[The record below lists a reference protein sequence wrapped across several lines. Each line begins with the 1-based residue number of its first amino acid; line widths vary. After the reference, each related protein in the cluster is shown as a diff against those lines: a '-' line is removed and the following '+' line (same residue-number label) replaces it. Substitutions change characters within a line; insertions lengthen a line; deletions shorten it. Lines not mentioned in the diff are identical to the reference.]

1 MALNR
6 EVHQGRY
13 GEVFFQ
19 AIVTAAGMTAQKLQE
34 DDYMMDFLVGHPGP
48 LVGRVKSP
56 MIGVQVKC
64 SRKARMTST
73 TVSHGLKAKYYNE
86 LAKPASEFSLPTF
99 LVVVLVPDDADSW
112 MDASDERLALH
123 RAAYWTC
130 LHDAPQRRDLHED
143 TQVTVSVPRE
153 NLLSKEALLRM
164 FAVADQLRMQG
175 RGVAIQ

>member
-48 LVGRVKSP
+48 LGRLKNP

-64 SRKARMTST
+64 TRKARVGRST
-73 TVSHGLKAKYYNE
+73 ITHTLKSKYYNE
-86 LAKPASEFSLPTF
+86 LAKPASEWALPTF
-99 LVVVLVPDDADSW
+99 LVVVMVPDDADVW

-123 RAAYWTC
+123 QAAYWTC
-130 LHDAPQRRDLHED
+130 LHDKQQRHDLKED
-143 TQVTVSVPRE
+143 SPVTVSVPRE
-153 NLLSKEALLRM
+153 NLLCKDALVQM
-164 FAVADQLRMQG
+164 FALADRLRRPG
-175 RGVAIQ
+175 RGVPVQ

>member
-19 AIVTAAGMTAQKLQE
+19 AVVTAAGMTAQKLNE

-48 LVGRVKSP
+48 LGRLKNP

-64 SRKARMTST
+64 TRKARVTNS
-73 TVSHGLKAKYYNE
+73 TVSHSMKSKYYNE
-86 LAKPASEFSLPTF
+86 LAKPASEWALPTF
-99 LVVVLVPDDADSW
+99 LVVVLVPDDADVW

-123 RAAYWTC
+123 RAAYWAC
-130 LHDAPQRRDLHED
+130 LHDQPQRRDLKED
-143 TQVTVSVPRE
+143 SPVTVSVPRA
-153 NLLSKEALLRM
+153 NLLSKDALLQM
-164 FAVADQLRMQG
+164 FAVADQLRVHG
-175 RGVAIQ
+175 RGVPVQ